1 MVNTGPLMRKNV
13 NNDVTEI
20 DLLFYCIA
28 FLLCS
33 ESCLIRPRAHII
45 GLWCTLK
52 KYTGVDHT
60 SRSLPSY
67 SLIFSC
73 SICSL
78 LADSLSGFWAQKW
91 PAFNTWNEMETTA
104 CVINILLVN
113 VNKHWNKSLY
123 ETKQTQGVEEAAW
136 EHDRL
141 VRARDLKSRDCGFE
155 SRSDHLAGV
164 VSR

>member
-1 MVNTGPLMRKNV
+1 MTSQR
-13 NNDVTEI
+13 
-20 DLLFYCIA
+20 FAYCFITLH
-28 FLLCS
+28 F
-33 ESCLIRPRAHII
+33 SCVASHVRSGHERTSLDYDARSSY
-45 GLWCTLK
+45 LEFK
-52 KYTGVDHT
+52 HT